1 MGFNSLEFVF
11 LFLPCFLGCYYLF
24 SPKWRNTVLALGSM
38 VFYLIGVWKQPWC
51 LVLLAAEVM
60 LIWIT
65 ALFMPHF
72 QEKRRLLIG
81 CLALLFGALLIFKYA
96 GLLGAGLALPL
107 GVSFYSF
114 QLAAYLID
122 VYRKR
127 VEPSPLL
134 RDFAAGILMFPKLL
148 SGPLMDPGDLRHQLA
163 GRRDGLESFDRGLRE
178 FIIGLAL
185 KVLLADR
192 VGGLWT
198 QVKTIGF
205 ESISTPMAWM
215 GLAGYCFQLYFDFW
229 GYSRMAT
236 GLGRMMGFRLPRN
249 FDHPYA
255 ARSMTEFWRRWHI
268 TLGAWFRD
276 YIYIPL
282 GGSRQGLPR
291 TICNLLV
298 VWLLT
303 GIWHGS
309 TWNFLL
315 WGLFLFCLIALEKL
329 GLGRVLDRHRFLSRI
344 YMLLVIPL
352 SWLLFAVPDL
362 PQIGVYFSR
371 LFPFFGDGIAVNPS
385 DFIRYGK
392 QYGLFLLLGFLLSS
406 PWPERIWNRVR
417 ASALGTVLCLLLFWG
432 AVYCMAVATNDP
444 FLYFSF

>member
-1 MGFNSLEFVF
+1 MIAVTSPGFVLFAALLAGLWYACPPPRRWQLLLGANLLFYAVLCPAALPVLPGSSFLVWWCGRRTAKKPVF
-11 LFLPCFLGCYYLF
+11 LAG
-24 SPKWRNTVLALGSM
+24 
-38 VFYLIGVWKQPWC
+38 
-51 LVLLAAEVM
+51 LAA
-60 LIWIT
+60 
-65 ALFMPHF
+65 ALLP
-72 QEKRRLLIG
+72 
-81 CLALLFGALLIFKYA
+81 LALLKYLPAALGWQGTLANALGIGYFTLQLVSYLCDVRRGRILPEEKYA
-96 GLLGAGLALPL
+96 RLLCYASFFLSITQGPFNRYDALMPQLDRPTVWDTDRVWRGVQRSAWGYFKKLAVADRAAVVVDAVFANPVAFDRTQLLLGGVLFTVQLYADFSGYTDIVL
-107 GVSFYSF
+107 GVGEVLGLHLPENFRQPF
-114 QLAAYLID
+114 
-122 VYRKR
+122 
-127 VEPSPLL
+127 
-134 RDFAAGILMFPKLL
+134 FAD
-148 SGPLMDPGDLRHQLA
+148 S
-163 GRRDGLESFDRGLRE
+163 
-178 FIIGLAL
+178 
-185 KVLLADR
+185 
-192 VGGLWT
+192 
-198 QVKTIGF
+198 VKDIW
-205 ESISTPMAWM
+205 A
-215 GLAGYCFQLYFDFW
+215 
-229 GYSRMAT
+229 
-236 GLGRMMGFRLPRN
+236 
-249 FDHPYA
+249 
-255 ARSMTEFWRRWHI
+255 RWHI
-268 TLGAWFRD
+268 SLSQWLRD